1 MAFFNVEFFGTTAE
15 APNNIRTADTH
26 ASAAM
31 RDVIAPAVPALSLN
45 LASKQAT
52 TADSNYR
59 EYS

>member
-15 APNNIRTADTH
+15 APINIRTADTH

-31 RDVIAPAVPALSLN
+31 QYVIAPTVPALSLE
-45 LASKQAT
+45 LWPKQAT
-52 TADSNYR
+52 SADKNYR